1 MTIYLNLAVED
12 DLSEAVLRKVLKG
25 LNSSFEVTNVF
36 KKGGFGYLR
45 NKIEGF
51 NRAAASTVPFLVLTD
66 LDYAI
71 CPTKLINDW
80 LKSPMHPNLIFR
92 VAVKEIESWVLA
104 DRESF
109 AKYLGIDKSKI
120 PNETDSLESPKKKIF
135 SLVENCPKR
144 DIRKAILPFEGA
156 KIGPDYNG
164 ELIQFVYKSWN
175 MHSASENSQSLRR
188 IIQKLNSFH
197 PLL

>member
-25 LNSSFEVTNVF
+25 LNSSFEVNQVF
-36 KKGGFGYLR
+36 KKGGFGYLKK
-45 NKIEGF
+45 KIEGF
-51 NRAAASTVPFLVLTD
+51 NNAASFIPYLVLTD
-66 LDYAI
+66 LDNAI
-71 CPTKLINDW
+71 CPTELINDW
-80 LKSPMHPNLIFR
+80 LKSPMNPNLIFR

-109 AKYLGIDKSKI
+109 AKYLGIPKSQI
-120 PNETDSLESPKKKIF
+120 PCETDLLESPKKKIF
-135 SLVENCPKR
+135 SLVENCHKR
-144 DIRKAILPFEGA
+144 DIRNAILPFAGA

-188 IIQKLNSFH
+188 IIQKLKLFH